1 MTLCANCSICLEK
14 TVDALVL
21 GKMAYGVVMVLMAE
35 QSKNCRTHEEKMEA
49 AGVPILGAILSGY
62 NVTTSAKKMSATIC
76 MKARKRLALNK
87 KLSPE

>member
-1 MTLCANCSICLEK
+1 
-14 TVDALVL
+14 
-21 GKMAYGVVMVLMAE
+21 MAYGVVMVLVAE
-35 QSKNCRTHEEKMEA
+35 QSKNCRTHEEKMET

-62 NVTTSAKKMSATIC
+62 NVTTSTKKDECLLIC